1 MFKPEQ
7 VGKRTR
13 YTYAKINEV
22 LEMPHLLDVQRKSY
36 EWFLESGLQDI
47 FNDISPIK
55 DNSGKL
61 ALSFEGFSLG
71 EPKYDINECKNR
83 DATYAAPLRVNVR
96 LVNNDPENPDIKEQ
110 EVFMGDFPLMTDT
123 GTFIINGAERVIVS
137 QLVRSPG
144 VYYGGSIDTMGN
156 RLYDST
162 VIPNRGAWI
171 ELEKDANDTVS
182 VRIDRNRKLP
192 ATVLVRAL
200 GWETNESILELFWNG
215 QVDEN
220 GHPEYDERLLRTL
233 EKDSTQSADEAL
245 VEIYKK
251 LRPGEPPTVESAR
264 NLFDNL
270 FFDPRRYDLAR
281 VGRYKLNKKLGW
293 RQRMF
298 GQTLAE
304 PIVDENGEIIVE
316 ANTYVNEEV
325 LDVVA
330 NSGVYAGDVVPEFF
344 VFNTEGTVVKVI
356 CNNSN
361 LPFSHR
367 TVTREDMIANVSYMM
382 NLIENVG
389 QTDDIDHLG
398 NRRLRCVGELLQNQF
413 RIGLTRMERV
423 VKERMTIQ
431 DISVITP
438 QALLNIRPVVAA
450 IKEFFGSSQLSQ
462 FMDQT
467 NPLGELTHKRRL
479 SALGPGGLSRERA
492 GFEVRDVHHSHYGRM
507 CPIETPEGPN
517 IGLINSLSNYAKVN
531 EFGFIEAPY
540 RKIEKVYG
548 TGDDANRVIKVR
560 VTDQVVYMTADEEE
574 GMTIAQANSRI
585 DEEGYFV
592 SDHIACR
599 RGHDV
604 LEVSPDKVDYMD
616 VSPKEVVS
624 IGTAMIPFLEND
636 DANRALMGANMQRQA
651 VPLLRAQAP
660 LVGTGMEYKAAT
672 DSGVCVLAKEA
683 GIVTRC
689 WGNEVH
695 VQRDNGRVD
704 VYKMNKFMRSNQ
716 STCFNQKPIVYRGQ
730 SVVKGQVLADGPAT
744 DGGELALGFNVL
756 VAFMPWEGY
765 NYEDAILLSEELCK
779 EDIYTSIHIEEYEC
793 DARDTKLGAE
803 EITRELPNTGDDNLK
818 NLDENGII
826 CIGAEVKPG
835 DILVGKVTPKGET
848 ELTPEERLLRA
859 IFGDKEREVRD
870 TSLRVPHGEAGKIVD
885 VKIFTRENG
894 DELQPGV
901 NKVVRVYIA
910 QKRKIHEGDKMAGRH
925 GNKGVV
931 SRVMRKEDM
940 PFLPDGTPVQ
950 IVLNPLGVPSRMN
963 IGQVLETHLGWAV
976 QGLGMKIKATD
987 LHIQNV
993 LKEARTDASYWEQID
1008 AIRGLYAEI
1017 EELEAKAKED
1027 VTVPHFDIDEKIID
1041 LKSQILGHVESAA
1054 QKKLE
1059 ALGGEAR
1066 YQELKAI
1073 EAKYNAL
1080 HVEFFDSE
1088 EDAPEM
1094 DPALVEELEAINKVK
1109 TTLNHIESARAKRV
1123 EIRQELEGLGYDY
1136 ETYGMPKPDVAG
1148 IHIATPVFDGAHEK
1162 DVFETLGIA
1171 GRPDD
1176 GKTVLYDGRTGE
1188 PMDNR
1193 VTVGYVYMLK
1203 LHHLVDDKIH
1213 ARSTGPYSLVTQQPL
1228 GGKAQFGGQRFGEME
1243 VWALEAYG
1251 AAYTL
1256 QELLTV
1262 KSDDVVGRVKAYE
1275 KIVKGENIP
1284 EPGVPESFKVL
1295 LKELQ
1300 SIGLDVKI
1308 LNEDQEEVVIK
1319 ELEEDDVPRHDDIRE
1334 VMEEGAS
1341 EATTEGENSTVE
1353 GTPEGYIVEEPVTAG
1368 EEDDIIS
1375 QISGYVESSDNE

>member
-1 MFKPEQ
+1 MFKPEK

-36 EWFLESGLQDI
+36 EWFLESGLQNI
-47 FNDISPIK
+47 FDDISPIK
-55 DNSGKL
+55 DNSGNL
-61 ALSFEGFSLG
+61 VLSFEGFSLG

-96 LVNNDPENPDIKEQ
+96 LINNDPENQDIKEQ
-110 EVFMGDFPLMTDT
+110 EVFMGDFPLMTET

-144 VYYGGSIDTMGN
+144 VYYTREIDTMGN
-156 RLYDST
+156 RLYGST

-171 ELEKDANDTVS
+171 ELETDANEIVS

-192 ATVLVRAL
+192 ATILVRAL
-200 GWETNESILELFWNG
+200 GWSTDESILELFWNG
-215 QVDEN
+215 ETDEEGN
-220 GHPEYDERLLRTL
+220 RVYDERLLRTL
-233 EKDSTQSADEAL
+233 EKDTTESSEEAL

-293 RQRMF
+293 RQRML
-298 GQTLAE
+298 GQTLAQ
-304 PIVDENGEIIVE
+304 PIVNMETGEIIVD
-316 ANTYVNEEV
+316 ADTVMNEEQ
-325 LDVVA
+325 LDIVA
-330 NSGVYAGDVVPEFF
+330 NSGVFSGEGFAEFY
-344 VFNTEGTVVKVI
+344 VKSSEGHSFKVI

-361 LPFSHR
+361 LPFEHR
-367 TVTREDMIANVSYMM
+367 TVTREDMIANISYLL
-382 NLIENVG
+382 NLMDGVG
-389 QTDDIDHLG
+389 HVDDIDHLG

-423 VKERMTIQ
+423 VRERMTIQ
-431 DISVITP
+431 DNAMITP
-438 QALLNIRPVVAA
+438 QALINIRPVVAA

-517 IGLINSLSNYAKVN
+517 IGLISSLSNYAKVN

-540 RKIEKVYG
+540 RRVEKIYG
-548 TGDDANRVIKVR
+548 TGDQANKIIKVQ

-574 GMTIAQANSRI
+574 GMTIAQANSI
-585 DEEGYFV
+585 LDSEGNFV
-592 SDHIACR
+592 DTHIACR
-599 RGHDV
+599 RGSEV
-604 LEVSPDKVDYMD
+604 LEVAPEKVDYMD

-672 DSGVCVLAKEA
+672 DSGVCVLAKEE

-689 WGNEVH
+689 WGNEIH

-704 VYKMNKFMRSNQ
+704 VYKLNKFLRSNQ
-716 STCFNQKPIVYRGQ
+716 STCFNQKPIVFRGDR
-730 SVVKGQVLADGPAT
+730 VVKGQVLADGPAT

-803 EITRELPNTGDDNLK
+803 EITRELPNTGDDNLR
-818 NLDENGII
+818 NLDEEGII
-826 CIGAEVKPG
+826 CIGAEVHPG

-870 TSLRVPHGEAGKIVD
+870 TSLRVPHGESGKIVD
-885 VKIFTRENG
+885 VKVFTRENG

-901 NKVVRVYIA
+901 NKLVRVYIA

-931 SRVMRKEDM
+931 SRVMRQEDM

-976 QGLGMKIKATD
+976 QGLGMQIKATD
-987 LHIQNV
+987 LKIQNV
-993 LKEARTDASYWEQID
+993 LNQAKADSRYWDNIDRIKELYGEMDALKAKVAENVTVAHLDVDSEID
-1008 AIRGLYAEI
+1008 ARREEALSLILAEAQKQLTELGGRERYDELRAIEKEYSDAEI
-1017 EELEAKAKED
+1017 EYFDDED
-1027 VTVPHFDIDEKIID
+1027 
-1041 LKSQILGHVESAA
+1041 Q
-1054 QKKLE
+1054 
-1059 ALGGEAR
+1059 
-1066 YQELKAI
+1066 
-1073 EAKYNAL
+1073 
-1080 HVEFFDSE
+1080 
-1088 EDAPEM
+1088 APEM
-1094 DPALVEELEAINKVK
+1094 EESLQIELKDISVVVDIIDA
-1109 TTLNHIESARAKRV
+1109 IESARVKRE
-1123 EIRQELEGLGYDY
+1123 EIRKDLESYGYDY

-1148 IHIATPVFDGAHEK
+1148 IHIATPVFDGAHES
-1162 DVFETLGIA
+1162 DVFDTLRIA
-1171 GRPDD
+1171 GKNDD

-1188 PMDNR
+1188 PMDNI

-1319 ELEEDDVPRHDDIRE
+1319 ELDDDDDVDTNEDEIKE
-1334 VMEEGAS
+1334 VMEGSDAVADDTE
-1341 EATTEGENSTVE
+1341 EANVIE
-1353 GTPEGYIVEEPVTAG
+1353 EEPVTSG
-1368 EEDDIIS
+1368 EDDDILS
-1375 QISGYVESSDNE
+1375 TMATYVGESETDED

>member
-1 MFKPEQ
+1 M
-7 VGKRTR
+7 
-13 YTYAKINEV
+13 
-22 LEMPHLLDVQRKSY
+22 D
-36 EWFLESGLQDI
+36 
-47 FNDISPIK
+47 
-55 DNSGKL
+55 
-61 ALSFEGFSLG
+61 
-71 EPKYDINECKNR
+71 
-83 DATYAAPLRVNVR
+83 
-96 LVNNDPENPDIKEQ
+96 
-110 EVFMGDFPLMTDT
+110 
-123 GTFIINGAERVIVS
+123 GA
-137 QLVRSPG
+137 
-144 VYYGGSIDTMGN
+144 
-156 RLYDST
+156 
-162 VIPNRGAWI
+162 
-171 ELEKDANDTVS
+171 
-182 VRIDRNRKLP
+182 
-192 ATVLVRAL
+192 
-200 GWETNESILELFWNG
+200 
-215 QVDEN
+215 
-220 GHPEYDERLLRTL
+220 GH
-233 EKDSTQSADEAL
+233 
-245 VEIYKK
+245 
-251 LRPGEPPTVESAR
+251 
-264 NLFDNL
+264 
-270 FFDPRRYDLAR
+270 
-281 VGRYKLNKKLGW
+281 
-293 RQRMF
+293 
-298 GQTLAE
+298 
-304 PIVDENGEIIVE
+304 
-316 ANTYVNEEV
+316 
-325 LDVVA
+325 
-330 NSGVYAGDVVPEFF
+330 
-344 VFNTEGTVVKVI
+344 
-356 CNNSN
+356 
-361 LPFSHR
+361 
-367 TVTREDMIANVSYMM
+367 
-382 NLIENVG
+382 
-389 QTDDIDHLG
+389 TDDIDHLG

-423 VKERMTIQ
+423 VRERMTIQ
-431 DISVITP
+431 ETESITP
-438 QALLNIRPVVAA
+438 QALINIRPVVAA

-467 NPLGELTHKRRL
+467 NPLAELTHKRRL

-540 RKIEKVYG
+540 RKVEKVYG
-548 TGDDANRVIKVR
+548 KGKDADKVVKVR
-560 VTDQVVYMTADEEE
+560 VSDSVVYMTADEEE
-574 GMTIAQANSRI
+574 GMTIAQANSPL
-585 DEEGYFV
+585 DAEGYFTTEHV
-592 SDHIACR
+592 ACR

-604 LEVSPDKVDYMD
+604 LEVTPDKVDYMD

-660 LVGTGMEYKAAT
+660 LVGTGMEYTAAT
-672 DSGVCVLAKEA
+672 DSGVCVLAREA
-683 GIVTRC
+683 GKVVRC
-689 WGNEVH
+689 WGNEIH
-695 VQRDNGRVD
+695 VLRDSDGRVD
-704 VYKMNKFMRSNQ
+704 TYRLNKFLRSNQ
-716 STCFNQKPIVYRGQ
+716 STCFNQKPIVNRGDH
-730 SVVKGQVLADGPAT
+730 VVKGQVLADGPAT
-744 DGGELALGFNVL
+744 DGGELALGYNVL

-803 EITRELPNTGDDNLK
+803 EITRELPNTGDDTLK
-818 NLDENGII
+818 NLDEDGII
-826 CIGAEVKPG
+826 CIGAEVHPG
-835 DILVGKVTPKGET
+835 DILVGKATPKGET

-870 TSLRVPHGEAGKIVD
+870 TSLRVPHGESGKVVD
-885 VKIFTRENG
+885 VKVFTRENG

-901 NKVVRVYIA
+901 NKLVRVYIA

-1008 AIRGLYAEI
+1008 AIRDLYAQI
-1017 EELEAKAKED
+1017 EALEAKVSED
-1027 VTVPHFDIDEKIID
+1027 VTVNHFEENEQIITLKTKI
-1041 LKSQILGHVESAA
+1041 LKHVEKAA
-1054 QKKLE
+1054 QKKLD
-1059 ALGGEAR
+1059 AMGGEAR
-1066 YQELKAI
+1066 FQELKAI
-1073 EAKYNAL
+1073 EAKYNVL

-1088 EDAPEM
+1088 EEAPEM
-1094 DPALVEELEAINKVK
+1094 DPALVEELEAISKVK
-1109 TTLNHIESARAKRV
+1109 NTLNNIHSAEEKRV
-1123 EIRQELEGLGYDY
+1123 EIRKELESLGYDFDK
-1136 ETYGMPKPDVAG
+1136 YGMPKPDVAG

-1162 DVFETLGIA
+1162 DVFETLAIA

-1308 LNEDQEEVVIK
+1308 LNEDQEEVVMK
-1319 ELEEDDVPRHDDIRE
+1319 ELEDEDEVVETGIEE
-1334 VMEEGAS
+1334 VMEGSAVETD
-1341 EATTEGENSTVE
+1341 EVTVVE
-1353 GTPEGYIVEEPVTAG
+1353 PEVEEEEELPADNG
-1368 EEDDIIS
+1368 GEDDILS
-1375 QISGYVESSDNE
+1375 QLAYPMGDSSNDED